1 MPSAKKKTAAK
12 PVGAAMAAGKE
23 NLETVVKANAEAAS
37 QGVEKAVAMSQEHV
51 AAAIQAGAEAFR
63 GYEDVVSYG
72 KDSVDAVMKSNAL
85 FVKGFKD
92 INQALF
98 GLAQA
103 SLDDSAAA
111 TKKILGCKTVT
122 DVIDVQTE
130 MARAGYARAIEDS
143 RRITD
148 MSVKLA
154 EEAAQPL
161 TKQVSAT
168 VEKFSKP
175 IAA

>member
-1 MPSAKKKTAAK
+1 MPTAKKKTAAK
-12 PVGAAMAAGKE
+12 AAEPVGAAIAAGQ
-23 NLETVVKANAEAAS
+23 ETFET
-37 QGVEKAVAMSQEHV
+37 
-51 AAAIQAGAEAFR
+51 AIQAGAEAFK
-63 GYEDVVSYG
+63 GYEDVVGYG

-85 FVKGFKD
+85 FVKGFQD

-103 SLDDSAAA
+103 SLDNSVAA

-122 DVIDVQTE
+122 DGIDAQTE
-130 MARAGYARAIEDS
+130 MARAGYAKAIEDS

-148 MSVKLA
+148 MSVNLA

>member
-1 MPSAKKKTAAK
+1 MPTAKKKTTAKAAE
-12 PVGAAMAAGKE
+12 P
-23 NLETVVKANAEAAS
+23 
-37 QGVEKAVAMSQEHV
+37 
-51 AAAIQAGAEAFR
+51 AGAEAFK
-63 GYEDVVSYG
+63 GYEDVVGYG

-85 FVKGFKD
+85 FVKGVED

-98 GLAQA
+98 GLARA

-122 DVIDVQTE
+122 DVIDAQAE
-130 MARAGYARAIEDS
+130 LAQAGYAKAVEDG
-143 RRITD
+143 RRIAD

-161 TKQVSAT
+161 TQQVSAT